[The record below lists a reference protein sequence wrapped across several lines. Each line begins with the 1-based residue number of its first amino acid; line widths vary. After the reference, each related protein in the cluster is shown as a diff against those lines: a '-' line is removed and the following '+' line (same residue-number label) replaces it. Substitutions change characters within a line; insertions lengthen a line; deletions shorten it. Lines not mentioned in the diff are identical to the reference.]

1 MIASLKQEVWILAAV
16 VALSAATLAIFCG
29 TAAAQS
35 FATASATASLEG
47 AQSANQNANTATPMG
62 LQDGATFVRSDAVLK
77 PSQTRLEPAARLIVK
92 PGDSLWSITQ
102 GRLHPSATPE
112 QIMNELEQIFELNRD
127 LIGDDPNLIL
137 PGQEI
142 LLPPVA
148 ELPAA
153 AAPKVNE
160 PEVAEQGPE
169 LISEPLV
176 LPDLPEVEAVPE
188 ATEIAEFSFESYV
201 DKRQMLG
208 LGIIALTL
216 VIAILMARILP
227 MRRNIEDSTAWRI
240 SRGYHEN
247 NAPSEPAKG
256 LQGESESA
264 LEPLM
269 NNIGS
274 SNNFEDRNSTNGQG
288 SNPVRTIDAK
298 VTPHRFRTTLS
309 STTVI
314 KEADDVSRGGTGSAS
329 STMLS
334 LMAEGNDYDKDYYTP
349 PQAARI
355 LRLSR
360 QRVTQMLQSGATE
373 GKQDPQSG
381 RWKIPQ
387 RVVHSRLKERPARA
401 RIEDLSSQDEPE
413 RSQRLIELELEV
425 RDLSYRLGRSEAHLE
440 LTERT
445 ESTVR
450 AERERLLEDLERERL
465 RADRLE
471 AELQDARRPWWR
483 KMLRE

>member
-1 MIASLKQEVWILAAV
+1 MIAITKQYVWVLVAV
-16 VALSAATLAIFCG
+16 AVLSAPALIYYG
-29 TAAAQS
+29 MVQAQS
-35 FATASATASLEG
+35 FAPVSDTAPIEHT
-47 AQSANQNANTATPMG
+47 QSANRNADKSSLPT
-62 LQDGATFVRSDAVLK
+62 LD
-77 PSQTRLEPAARLIVK
+77 PAARLVVN
-92 PGDSLWSITQ
+92 PGDSLWSISQ
-102 GRLHPSATPE
+102 ERLHPSATPK
-112 QIMNELEQIFELNRD
+112 QIMNQLEQTFELNRD

-176 LPDLPEVEAVPE
+176 LSDLPKVEAVPE
-188 ATEIAEFSFESYV
+188 ATEIAEFSFESYA

-208 LGIIALTL
+208 LVITALTL
-216 VIAILMARILP
+216 VIAILMTRILSR
-227 MRRNIEDSTAWRI
+227 RRNIEDSTAWRI

-247 NAPSEPAKG
+247 NAPFEPARR
-256 LQGESESA
+256 LRGESKSA

-269 NNIGS
+269 NIGG
-274 SNNFEDRNSTNGQG
+274 SNNFEDKNSTDGHG
-288 SNPVRTIDAK
+288 SNPVRTNDAK
-298 VTPHRFRTTLS
+298 VTPHRFRTTLP
-309 STTVI
+309 STTVF
-314 KEADDVSRGGTGSAS
+314 KEADDVSRGGTGSAA

-334 LMAEGNDYDKDYYTP
+334 LMAEGKDYDKDYYTP

-360 QRVTQMLQSGATE
+360 QRVTQMLQSGEME

-450 AERERLLEDLERERL
+450 AERERLLEDLERERR

-471 AELQDARRPWWR
+471 SELQDARRPWWR